1 LLKINLYENNK
12 IYLKN
17 IIDDQ
22 FSKYVNEHRIKES
35 KEIIEN
41 LSYLSPPPPTTTNQQ
56 NIKPTVSSHGD
67 FIQQQQNQ
75 ANQAAA
81 TVAVLTVATAVAFAN
96 AYNDQQ
102 QSSNSNTQSLQS
114 SLTTKV
120 T

>member
-22 FSKYVNEHRIKES
+22 FSKYINEHRIKES
-35 KEIIEN
+35 KEVIEN
-41 LSYLSPPPPTTTNQQ
+41 LSYLSPSPTANQQ
-56 NIKPTVSSHGD
+56 NIKPTVSNHQCGD
-67 FIQQQQNQ
+67 FIQQNQNQ
-75 ANQAAA
+75 ANAAA
-81 TVAVLTVATAVAFAN
+81 VAAVFTTVATAVAFAN